1 VTELDKSYEH
11 YDIMGNEN
19 SLFDMLN
26 QGWVIVTQL
35 VDTHYLTEIF
45 VLVWAGI

>member
-1 VTELDKSYEH
+1 
-11 YDIMGNEN
+11 
-19 SLFDMLN
+19 MLN

-45 VLVWAGI
+45 VLVWAGIWLISEYRNLNVMSPIQGDLL